1 MNTSQTAQSFIAGY
15 IPLVLDSIKNDF
27 SDNYDSYR
35 FGPEKL
41 KSENR
46 ESSILS
52 TARSILSMLGLAT
65 AGTVKL
71 LESQKRVVHEQLN
84 HALQCYLPHLTEIE
98 WLHSHLAD
106 EESQEILC
114 KVLAFRALGHR
125 KVRLPLST
133 PEYWREIREIEAN
146 TSEEGSFDLGLLGFR
161 ANKMDLNS
169 LGYPIQLFFPP
180 FAAYIQ
186 FVLEPYKCQT
196 ASGLVEVEPGDVV
209 MDCGGCYG
217 DTALYFANKA
227 GDTGNIYSFEFVPT
241 NLETWNRNIDMNPH
255 LKPRIHLVK
264 APVWSQSGQ
273 PLFIEGTGPGSR
285 VVAET
290 QSREALEVKTV
301 SIDDLVREHDLE
313 TVNFIKMDIEGAELA
328 ALRGAENTIK
338 RFRPKLAISVYH
350 NLEDFW
356 SIPQYLQGLELNYR
370 FYLRH
375 FTIHDEETVLFAVA
389 E

>member
-1 MNTSQTAQSFIAGY
+1 
-15 IPLVLDSIKNDF
+15 
-27 SDNYDSYR
+27 
-35 FGPEKL
+35 
-41 KSENR
+41 
-46 ESSILS
+46 
-52 TARSILSMLGLAT
+52 
-65 AGTVKL
+65 
-71 LESQKRVVHEQLN
+71 
-84 HALQCYLPHLTEIE
+84 
-98 WLHSHLAD
+98 
-106 EESQEILC
+106 
-114 KVLAFRALGHR
+114 
-125 KVRLPLST
+125 
-133 PEYWREIREIEAN
+133 
-146 TSEEGSFDLGLLGFR
+146 
-161 ANKMDLNS
+161 
-169 LGYPIQLFFPP
+169 
-180 FAAYIQ
+180 
-186 FVLEPYKCQT
+186 
-196 ASGLVEVEPGDVV
+196 
-209 MDCGGCYG
+209 
-217 DTALYFANKA
+217 
-227 GDTGNIYSFEFVPT
+227 
-241 NLETWNRNIDMNPH
+241 MNPH